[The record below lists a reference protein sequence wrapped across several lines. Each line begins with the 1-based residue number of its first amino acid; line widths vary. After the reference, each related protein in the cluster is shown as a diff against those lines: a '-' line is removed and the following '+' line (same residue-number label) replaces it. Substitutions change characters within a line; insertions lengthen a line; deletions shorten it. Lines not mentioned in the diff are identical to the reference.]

1 MYRVK
6 VYVDRST
13 IHGLGVFAGENIK
26 KGDVVW
32 EMVRGFDRIYTQ
44 AEYDSFPEQA
54 RRYLDIYAY
63 WDGEGIHLCGDQGI
77 YTNHSETP
85 NVGSVAEWPD
95 PESDY
100 EYALRDIRK
109 GEEITSDYRVFD
121 EVSRHDIEKVVG
133 VVVTT
138 KRKMKKAA

>member
-6 VYVDRST
+6 VYVDRSP
-13 IHGLGVFAGENIK
+13 IHGLGVFAGEDIK
-26 KGDVVW
+26 KGEVVW
-32 EMVRGFDRIYTQ
+32 EMVRGFDRVYTQ
-44 AEYDSFPEQA
+44 AEYESFPEQA
-54 RRYLDIYAY
+54 RKYLDTYAY

-95 PESDY
+95 PGSDY
-100 EYALRDIRK
+100 EYALRDIAK

-121 EVSRHDIEKVVG
+121 DISKHDFKKVLG
-133 VVVTT
+133 VVLT
-138 KRKMKKAA
+138 KNRMKKAA